1 MHSTRQKHVKM
12 RHFKCGCQVWCIYMV
27 WNISNMCWSFY
38 AILKSQLQHK
48 LWSFSSKKKKTLLSS
63 RKINW
68 AKIDKSQN
76 GLEMNGTGICVH
88 WCSCCCCCYRCRCFC
103 CCCSAYIIP
112 WFEYDNVLFYVVYRI
127 WYNYFSF
134 SRL

>member
-1 MHSTRQKHVKM
+1 MHSTWQKHVKM
-12 RHFKCGCQVWCIYMV
+12 RHFKCGCQVWCS
-27 WNISNMCWSFY
+27 WNTSNMCWRFY
-38 AILKSQLQHK
+38 AILKSQLQHM
-48 LWSFSSKKKKTLLSS
+48 LWSFSRKTTLLSS

-76 GLEMNGTGICVH
+76 GLEMNAGICVH
-88 WCSCCCCCYRCRCFC
+88 WCSCCRCCCCRCC